1 VFYNGSI
8 DLRTQAFWCIYDII
22 IGGNLENLCSF
33 ILNGSLFETFAIRE
47 MFETNDEEL
56 LTTLLRLM
64 EFLLKVI
71 CFFSNKDN
79 CLRLIVI
86 IRVPGPDY

>member
-1 VFYNGSI
+1 MFYNGSI

-33 ILNGSLFETFAIRE
+33 ILNGSLFETFTIRE

-71 CFFSNKDN
+71 CFF
-79 CLRLIVI
+79 LIKI
-86 IRVPGPDY
+86 IVYA